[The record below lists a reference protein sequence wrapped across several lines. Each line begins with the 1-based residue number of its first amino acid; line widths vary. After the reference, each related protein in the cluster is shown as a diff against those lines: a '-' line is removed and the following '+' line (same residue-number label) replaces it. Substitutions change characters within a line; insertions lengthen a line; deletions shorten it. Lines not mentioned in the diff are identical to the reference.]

1 MQLPLLVCQ
10 LKYHIYKKVLSVA
23 FRLRIDR
30 VKLTFC
36 LWMLSSYKTR
46 VNFMLILGLPSPAAF
61 QEKLAPI
68 GDTEL
73 PWASSF
79 DDPI

>member
-1 MQLPLLVCQ
+1 
-10 LKYHIYKKVLSVA
+10 
-23 FRLRIDR
+23 
-30 VKLTFC
+30 
-36 LWMLSSYKTR
+36 
-46 VNFMLILGLPSPAAF
+46 MLILGLPSPAAF